1 MLNTQKLIKSI
12 DEYIELVKYKSTSE
26 ELETLYNIRN
36 SLANASSEAEQMK
49 WYCELI
55 KIIML
60 IKEFF
65 DHL

>member
-12 DEYIELVKYKSTSE
+12 DEYIELVEYKSTPE

-36 SLANASSEAEQMK
+36 CLANASSEEEQIK
-49 WYCELI
+49 WFSELI
-55 KIIML
+55 KILML